1 MKMRKVCLLVV
12 ITAIVS
18 VAGPSQAVTIDL
30 SQHLTNPTFDMAVEW
45 QGAIAEY
52 PYRFMDNRG
61 LLSGPS
67 ELGWYTTTGGCF
79 YVHPQ
84 APLTEGW
91 EHSPENMAVMELGG
105 GAVSLYN
112 TGLVDINDGDV
123 VEFSFQYRI
132 GLANASEPA
141 QIDVFLYNG
150 VFLNDYKLSIPGSSM
165 TREWQQANFSLTYSG
180 ATVAAGT
187 YIVGIDMFNS
197 VPGRYEQIYV
207 DTFGSVPEPATIAFL
222 SMGALALLRKRK

>member
-1 MKMRKVCLLVV
+1 MRKGLLLVV
-12 ITAIVS
+12 LAVVVC
-18 VAGPSQAVTIDL
+18 VAAPGQAVTIDL
-30 SQHLTNPTFDMAVEW
+30 SQHLTNPTFDMTVEW

-91 EHSPENMAVMELGG
+91 EHSPENMVVMELGG

-123 VEFSFQYRI
+123 VEFSFQYRL
-132 GLANASEPA
+132 GLAVAAEPA

-150 VFLNDYKLSIPGSSM
+150 AFLNNYKLSIPGSAM
-165 TREWQQANFSLTYSG
+165 TREWQQANFSMTYSG
-180 ATVAAGT
+180 ATVTAGS

-222 SMGALALLRKRK
+222 SMGALALLRKRR